1 MPMTGTAN
9 SIPSAAEAPKPV
21 RAPRGGR
28 DPALKGIHEVA
39 EQLGITQR
47 ALRFYEDKGLIEPQ
61 RIGTMRAYS
70 RREIGRV
77 QLILRGKRLG
87 FTIREI
93 KEFLDL
99 YEADPQHIE
108 QMNRL
113 IMRVRERLADLE
125 QQRKAL
131 DETVAELRQIE
142 SEAIARS
149 GRA

>member
-1 MPMTGTAN
+1 MTSSAKITAPAPAAPPAPGRRAGLD
-9 SIPSAAEAPKPV
+9 PS
-21 RAPRGGR
+21 
-28 DPALKGIHEVA
+28 LKGIHEVA
-39 EQLGITQR
+39 ELLGITQR

-61 RIGTMRAYS
+61 RIGTMRVYS

-99 YEADPQHIE
+99 YEADPKHVE

-113 IMRVRERLADLE
+113 LDRIRERLADLE

-131 DETVAELRQIE
+131 EETVSELRQIE
-142 SEAIARS
+142 REAVARIDQ
-149 GRA
+149 A